1 MIASLIEEKEPYMNV
16 IDRLLTGI
24 KAFNVD
30 APTRP
35 CSMTIKDFSGLKDAC
50 KVEIMLEGKDA
61 IVTHITGDVESV
73 FGWKRHD
80 LVGNDLLKLFKVD
93 KKISEKA
100 FKDLLRNGWAFKQNT
115 FKGSNGKD
123 YHTCSILLWR
133 EVGKSVVELIFKQ

>member
-1 MIASLIEEKEPYMNV
+1 MIATLIEEKEPYMNV

-24 KAFNVD
+24 KAFNTD
-30 APTRP
+30 APIRP
-35 CSMTIKDFSGLKDAC
+35 CSMTIKDFSGLRDAC

-100 FKDLLRNGWAFKQNT
+100 FKDLLQNGWAFKQNT